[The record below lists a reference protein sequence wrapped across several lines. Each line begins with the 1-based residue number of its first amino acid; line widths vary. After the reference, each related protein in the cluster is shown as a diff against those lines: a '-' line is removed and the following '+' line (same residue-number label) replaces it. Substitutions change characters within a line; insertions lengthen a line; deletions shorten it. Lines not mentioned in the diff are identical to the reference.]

1 MSVIR
6 VGSTSTYA
14 EGWDAIFGGTRA
26 GRAKAGGK
34 KKARVAAG
42 KAVKR
47 KAAAKPQGVK
57 AARKARRKQSART
70 KR

>member
-14 EGWDAIFGGTRA
+14 VGWDAIFGGGKA
-26 GRAKAGGK
+26 GRGTKAGGR
-34 KKARVAAG
+34 KA
-42 KAVKR
+42 R
-47 KAAAKPQGVK
+47 KAAATTAKRTTKAKPKAVK